1 MGLLPTVNDMLEN
14 DPLLQDDFAQTFA
27 EQMPMSRGA
36 PWKDS
41 RWPGLQ
47 DILAKAIT
55 EGIERNGDY
64 AAIAAQAQREFEE
77 LLAE

>member
-1 MGLLPTVNDMLEN
+1 MGLLPTINDMLDN
-14 DPLLQDDFAQTFA
+14 DPLLQDEFARTFA

-55 EGIERNGDY
+55 EAIESENY
-64 AAIAAQAQREFEE
+64 ASISAQAQREFEE
-77 LLAE
+77 LLAD

>member
-1 MGLLPTVNDMLEN
+1 
-14 DPLLQDDFAQTFA
+14 
-27 EQMPMSRGA
+27 MSRGA

-55 EGIERNGDY
+55 EAIESENY
-64 AAIAAQAQREFEE
+64 ASISAQAQREFEE
-77 LLAE
+77 LLAD